1 MNQTTGNESTM
12 KRILSLDIL
21 RGFLILYVV
30 FIHAV
35 LLIIFQA
42 NYDYID
48 LLPVWLIAVMFPLLL
63 IAMWGPLF
71 SMMSA
76 TTNTFLVYKQL
87 EKGSSLPT
95 LIKHRITSY
104 VLIIIVHLINMTF
117 FIHFIPLDG
126 EIYRSM
132 ICGSLETG
140 QLIIPNILMFLN
152 SGTLLLIGL
161 SGVLINVILFILWRN
176 NGHKNIKRTAAVFI
190 ILSFILL
197 LIRPFIFP
205 VMESIIAQLVQQNN
219 LIVAIPLSW
228 LFRGQF
234 GLIPMAAIPFFGV
247 IFGLLFAKNATK
259 KQILKFGLIA
269 TIGTLFLALGF
280 LGIYGIPDLT
290 LPYWPVSMVAFNLM
304 LMTLVTTLMII
315 RYDYSSHEKRLKY
328 VKRTIF
334 FRRFSMITLTMFVFE
349 SIIAVLWAKLF
360 TLLFVDP
367 FPFNMVA
374 DLLFLFCVLATWYII
389 AQLWEKIN
397 FKYSIEWFMVQ
408 IIARMQGR
416 SSQKL
421 NVESVLY
428 HPISHEHKEK

>member
-1 MNQTTGNESTM
+1 MVMN
-12 KRILSLDIL
+12 RILSLDIL
-21 RGFLILYVV
+21 RGSLILYVV

-48 LLPVWLIAVMFPLLL
+48 LLPIWLIAVMFPLLI

-76 TTNTFLVYKQL
+76 TTNTIIVYNQL

-95 LIKHRITSY
+95 LIKHRMTSY

-132 ICGSLETG
+132 IGGSLETG

-161 SGVLINVILFILWRN
+161 SGVIINVILFILWKN
-176 NGHKNIKRTAAVFI
+176 NGHRQIKRTAAVFI
-190 ILSFILL
+190 ILALLLL

-247 IFGLLFAKNATK
+247 IFGLLFVTKSSK

-269 TIGTLFLALGF
+269 IVGMLLLALGF

-290 LPYWPVSMVAFNLM
+290 LPYWPVAMVAFNLM
-304 LMTLVTTLMII
+304 LMILVTTLMII
-315 RYDYSSHEKRLKY
+315 RYDCSSTEKRLKY
-328 VKRTIF
+328 AKRTIF
-334 FRRFSMITLTMFVFE
+334 FRRFSMITLSMFVFE

-367 FPFNMVA
+367 FPFNVVA
-374 DLLFLFCVLATWYII
+374 DLIFLFCVLATWYVI
-389 AQLWEKIN
+389 ARLWEKIN